1 MVLMETPMQNQQESL
16 HFAIKLMRENQVLE
30 VERVCRAWLEN
41 NPGCVGHMRLL
52 GHSLMKQERLDQAE
66 EILRFAL
73 MLEPDT
79 PQLEE
84 DLGSVLAL
92 QHQYDEAI
100 EHLERAIRQMPSRPL
115 PYKKLGQA
123 LLAVGR
129 GKEADQMFHSFM
141 ERDPGKGT
149 VAKAI
154 VHLQEGR
161 PEDGKQ
167 LLREALKA
175 DPKNVDAMRYLAS
188 TMLSDKK
195 NLGDAEAL
203 LRRATQLAP
212 DYPEIWMLLGS
223 ALLERAKFQDAVP
236 AFIHATRLAPESA
249 EPWGRLGQA
258 YARASRPEESAEAYA
273 QSVKLEPDAPMIQMG
288 YAHVL
293 KTLGDQAGSL
303 TAYRAAIKSKPAF
316 GEVYWSMANL
326 KIFRFE
332 KHEVQAMEEQLE
344 QGGLTD
350 SAEIH
355 FRFALGKAW
364 EDEGDYDKAWHYYH
378 TGNEQ
383 QRALIHHDPVEMEVR
398 QDSIREIFNREFL
411 QERAGSGSPDPS
423 PILIVGLPR
432 SGSTLVEQI
441 LASHSQ
447 VEGTSELPILAK
459 MATTI
464 GRYRADKMQYPEAAR
479 ELRKLDWKA
488 YGEQYLEQSRP
499 FRFTDAPFF
508 TDKLPN
514 NFPHVGLLH
523 LILPNAKVINAR
535 RHPIDSCLGGYKQL
549 FAMGQNFTYDVIEL
563 GEYYRQYD
571 KMMKHWNEVLP
582 GKVLDVHY
590 EETVIDLE
598 GQVRRIL
605 DHCGLPFEE
614 QCMRFHETE
623 RAVKTASSEQVRQP
637 IYRDALGKWR
647 RYEKHLGYWKDE
659 LADIVDELPESVRNA
674 GL

>member
-1 MVLMETPMQNQQESL
+1 MEAPIQDQQESL
-16 HFAIKLMRENQVLE
+16 VSAIKLMRENRVLE
-30 VERVCRAWLEN
+30 AERLCRGWLEA
-41 NPGCVGHMRLL
+41 NPGCVGHMRIL
-52 GHSLMKQERLDQAE
+52 GHSLMTQKRLEEAE
-66 EILRFAL
+66 ETLRFAL
-73 MLEPDT
+73 LLEPDT

-92 QHQYDEAI
+92 QKQYDEAI
-100 EHLERAIRQMPSRPL
+100 VHLERSIQHEPSRPL

-129 GKEADQMFHSFM
+129 GKEADKMFQSFM
-141 ERDPGKGT
+141 ERDPGKST
-149 VAKAI
+149 VAEAI
-154 VHLQEGR
+154 MHIQEGR
-161 PEDGKQ
+161 SEEGKK

-175 DPKNVDAMRYLAS
+175 DPNNVDAMRYLAS

-212 DYPEIWMLLGS
+212 DYAEVWMLLGS
-223 ALLERAKFQDAVP
+223 VLMERNKFPDAIP
-236 AFIHATRLAPESA
+236 AFIRSTQLAPESP
-249 EPWGRLGQA
+249 ETWGRLAQA
-258 YARASRPEESAEAYA
+258 YARASRSEESAEAYA
-273 QSVKLEPDAPMIQMG
+273 HSVKLDPGAPMIQMG
-288 YAHVL
+288 YAHIL
-293 KTLGDQAGSL
+293 KTLGDQEGAL
-303 TAYRAAIKSKPAF
+303 KAYRAAIKARPDF

-326 KIFRFE
+326 KIFKFE
-332 KHEVQAMEEQLE
+332 EHEVQAMEDQLE
-344 QGGLTD
+344 KDGLTD
-350 SAEIH
+350 SAQIH

-364 EDEGDYDKAWHYYH
+364 EDESDYDRAWHYYNS
-378 TGNEQ
+378 GNEQ
-383 QRALIHHDPVEMEVR
+383 QRALIQHDPVEMEVR
-398 QDSIREIFNREFL
+398 QDSIIEVFDREFL
-411 QERAGSGSPDPS
+411 LEHEGNGCPDPS

-464 GRYRADKMQYPEAAR
+464 GRYRADKMQYPEAVKD
-479 ELRKLDWKA
+479 LRKQDWKA
-488 YGEQYLEQSRP
+488 YGQQYLEQSWP

-514 NFPHVGLLH
+514 NFPHIGLLH

-535 RHPIDSCLGGYKQL
+535 RHPLDSCLGGYKQL
-549 FAMGQNFTYDVIEL
+549 FAMGQNFTYDVFEL
-563 GEYYRQYD
+563 GNYYSQYS
-571 KMMKHWNEVLP
+571 KMMKHWHAVLP
-582 GKVLDVHY
+582 SKVLDVHY
-590 EETVIDLE
+590 EETVTDLE

-605 DHCGLPFEE
+605 NHCGLPFEE
-614 QCMRFHETE
+614 QCLRFHETE

-647 RYEKHLGYWKDE
+647 RYEKHLGDWIDE
-659 LADIVDELPESVRNA
+659 LANIVDELPESVRNA